1 MKKIFAHNS
10 SPTGNRLSVKIFLQF
25 MVDCVK
31 AEIFV
36 AKGYWYVVKKALRY
50 ISSNCNGVIIDFF
63 VRYFRYGSL

>member
-1 MKKIFAHNS
+1 
-10 SPTGNRLSVKIFLQF
+10 